1 MLPCLSLSFQVSVQ
15 HLAAEKNEGGD
26 RGESGAAF
34 SRRGELA
41 DTQRLPHPN
50 YCLCRVA
57 LGAERD
63 AGFVAEVLSGRA
75 CRDTSLFPWFTP
87 KDC

>member
-50 YCLCRVA
+50 YCLC
-57 LGAERD
+57 
-63 AGFVAEVLSGRA
+63 
-75 CRDTSLFPWFTP
+75 
-87 KDC
+87 